1 MLDPA
6 AEPDVR
12 AALLEA
18 LHHPNAGVRTRAVAA
33 LGPLAAG
40 DQAVTQA
47 LLDMLTQDSHNEP
60 RLLAARVLGATRRPP
75 LAVLTAL
82 GAAILDG
89 DKATRKEA
97 ITGYRSWDADSRG
110 RILTMIRAALRDPAQ
125 ERRRKTLELMAEIS
139 LVLRDD
145 ARDLLLEAV
154 KDETNSDVALLVPL
168 IKALGSVPEASDE
181 VQTLLLTW
189 MKHQHPQVCIT
200 SVKALSDLGVR
211 SQAAV
216 QELVA
221 ALSSNNTA
229 LRKAA
234 ATALGTIGT
243 PEQAAISALEQALF
257 DRDEFVGLNALH
269 SLLRLGVQRSE
280 VQERLATLLQSTN
293 AERRLLAVQAVQG
306 IVRTL
311 SPAIIAILVKHVSD
325 SYRNVSE
332 HALRALAELGP
343 AASEEI
349 IASCRAGL
357 LHTYP
362 PARAYAAEALGRM
375 GRAEEA
381 TITALLVALT
391 DDDANVRL
399 AASGA
404 LTALGQG
411 KARETIIHQV
421 RAKLDQNPRAEG
433 VFNTLWDMVVGE

>member
-1 MLDPA
+1 
-6 AEPDVR
+6 
-12 AALLEA
+12 
-18 LHHPNAGVRTRAVAA
+18 
-33 LGPLAAG
+33 
-40 DQAVTQA
+40 
-47 LLDMLTQDSHNEP
+47 
-60 RLLAARVLGATRRPP
+60 
-75 LAVLTAL
+75 
-82 GAAILDG
+82 
-89 DKATRKEA
+89 
-97 ITGYRSWDADSRG
+97 
-110 RILTMIRAALRDPAQ
+110 
-125 ERRRKTLELMAEIS
+125 
-139 LVLRDD
+139 
-145 ARDLLLEAV
+145 
-154 KDETNSDVALLVPL
+154 
-168 IKALGSVPEASDE
+168 
-181 VQTLLLTW
+181 
-189 MKHQHPQVCIT
+189 
-200 SVKALSDLGVR
+200 
-211 SQAAV
+211 
-216 QELVA
+216 VA

-433 VFNTLWDMVVGE
+433 VFNTLWDMVVGECTPAL